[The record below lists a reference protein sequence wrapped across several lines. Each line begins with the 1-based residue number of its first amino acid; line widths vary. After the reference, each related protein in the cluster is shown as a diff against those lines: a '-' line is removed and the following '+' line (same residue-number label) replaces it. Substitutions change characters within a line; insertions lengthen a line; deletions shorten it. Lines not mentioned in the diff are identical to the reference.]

1 MKTGHS
7 FALAI
12 LSLAVLAGCN
22 KAPEQN
28 STIVAQNKQAA
39 AQENVMQ
46 EITAPVANK
55 IPFAMTI
62 HNDTRIDNYYWMRDD
77 ERQDPAV
84 IAHLNAENTYT
95 EAMLKHTESL
105 QARLFEELKGRIQ
118 KDDDSVPT
126 KRGQYYYS
134 SQTRGDNEYPT
145 YVRSSD
151 VKGCDQQVILDV
163 NELAKGHDYYAA
175 TGLSVSPNG
184 NLLAYGEDTV
194 SRRIYTI
201 LVKDLSTGKLLED
214 KLEGTDGDIV
224 WANDNKTFY
233 YIKKDLQT
241 LLGYQVYRHTLG
253 TSQAEDEL
261 LYEETNTS
269 YYTGIGKS
277 KDQQEIY
284 IFHASTNASG
294 VSVIDANDV
303 KAQPKRLI
311 ERAENLEYSIEK
323 LADFYY
329 IVTNLNA
336 VNFQLMKVHKDQAHD
351 KANWQTVIPARDA
364 VKLEGI
370 DLFANHL
377 VYKEREMGQSRLT
390 VRNLTTGDEQQLS
403 FNDSSYR
410 VTTYGNNELDNPNLR
425 VYYTSMTTPASTFDI
440 DLNTGDKTL
449 LKQQQVIGEFN
460 ADNYASERLFIS
472 ARDGVKVP
480 VSLVYRKDKFKK
492 DGTNPLLQY
501 AYGSYGATMDP
512 SFSSGRLSLL
522 DRGFVFAIAH
532 IRGSQ
537 MLGRPWY
544 EDGKLL
550 NKKNTFNDFVDVTK
564 SLVAQ
569 QYGAQDQIFAMG
581 GSAGGLLM
589 GAVANQ
595 APELYKGMVAAV
607 PFVDVVTTMLDASLP
622 LTTNEYG
629 EWGNPNDKLYYD
641 YMLSYSPYDQVSK
654 QAYPNMLVTTGL
666 HDSQV
671 QYFEPAKWVAKLRE
685 FKTDDNK
692 LLFKID
698 MEAGHG
704 GASGRFKSLADTALN
719 YAFILDLAGIKE

>member
-151 VKGCDQQVILDV
+151 VKGSDQQVILDV

-214 KLEGTDGDIV
+214 KLEGTDGEIV

-253 TSQAEDEL
+253 TAQAEDEL
-261 LYEETNTS
+261 IYEETNTS